1 MNGLLYLLLGLRLVG
16 GTGDGIAWNGGEGG
30 ESLGEGGGGGA
41 LRQRRLPLR
50 V

>member
-1 MNGLLYLLLGLRLVG
+1 MIGWLYLLLGLRLVG

-30 ESLGEGGGGGA
+30 A

>member
-1 MNGLLYLLLGLRLVG
+1 MIGWLYLLLGLRLVG
-16 GTGDGIAWNGGEGG
+16 GTGDGIAWNGGE
-30 ESLGEGGGGGA
+30 SWDEGSGGGA